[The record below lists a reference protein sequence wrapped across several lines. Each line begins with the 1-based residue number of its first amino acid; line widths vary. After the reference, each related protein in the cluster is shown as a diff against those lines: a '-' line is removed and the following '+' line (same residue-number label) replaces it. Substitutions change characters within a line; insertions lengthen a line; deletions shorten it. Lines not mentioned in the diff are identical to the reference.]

1 MRPVDIALVLIRVVG
16 GVTLVFGLMC
26 FILGV
31 IALVLLSGPLKSYEA
46 IAEGLISQLAGWA
59 ILNLVFGLC
68 LLLPSRRLA
77 RFCAKMSDDRGNA
90 DSA

>member
-1 MRPVDIALVLIRVVG
+1 MRPVDIAAVLIRVVG
-16 GVTLVFGLMC
+16 TVMSVFGLMC
-26 FILGV
+26 FVLAV

-77 RFCAKMSDDRGNA
+77 RFCAKMSDDRGTA
-90 DSA
+90 ASD

>member
-1 MRPVDIALVLIRVVG
+1 MRPVDIAAVLIRVVG
-16 GVTLVFGLMC
+16 AVTLVFGLLC
-26 FILGV
+26 FVLGV

-59 ILNLVFGLC
+59 ILNLLFGLC

-77 RFCAKMSDDRGNA
+77 GFCAKISDGGAKASSD
-90 DSA
+90 